1 MTLQDDMVNGCCA
14 KAPIPFVVDCLNK
27 ECYCCSKPIDEPVWR
42 YDNFVLHFGVSV
54 YFSTWL
60 LLIMFIYY
68 DYYINSGLLK
78 IGNKEYIPLAGHL
91 STKSCEK
98 VHNLSK
104 SLPCMVEVT
113 KTPRSNVWPKRWDG
127 SRSSNDN
134 IGLYFFPIKMRCLI

>member
-1 MTLQDDMVNGCCA
+1 
-14 KAPIPFVVDCLNK
+14 
-27 ECYCCSKPIDEPVWR
+27 
-42 YDNFVLHFGVSV
+42 V

-68 DYYINSGLLK
+68 DDYINSGLLK
-78 IGNKEYIPLAGHL
+78 IGDKEYIPLAGHL